1 MKLINVER
9 KETEYTFSFTEKE
22 LIVILAAMADSSKIA
37 VSLKVREEDFN
48 NSFNSKD
55 LTEEDLAKVYDIWD
69 TFADVVKVQS

>member
-1 MKLINVER
+1 MKLIN

-22 LIVILAAMADSSKIA
+22 LIVILAAMADSSKVA
-37 VSLKVREEDFN
+37 VSCKVREEDFN

-55 LTEEDLAKVYDIWD
+55 LTEEDLGKVYNIWD

>member
-1 MKLINVER
+1 MKLINVEH

-22 LIVILAAMADSSKIA
+22 LIVILAAMADSSKVT
-37 VSLKVREEDFN
+37 VSRKVREEDFN

-55 LTEEDLAKVYDIWD
+55 LTEADLEKVYNIWD